1 MLIKKKNIL
10 ITGGAGFV
18 GSALVKRLKDQNN
31 IFVIDNYFT
40 GSKKNHYSG
49 VKYVKAE
56 TKDIFKIFKNNKL
69 NYIFHLG
76 EYSRVEQS
84 FDDFDKII
92 NFNVKPI
99 FEVIK
104 LAKFHNAKLIYSGS
118 STKFVKKN
126 KLYLE
131 SPYAWSKISN
141 TNLINAYANWY
152 GLNYVI
158 TYFYNV
164 YGPSEISKGKYATV
178 IAKFLKLSKGSSKYL
193 PVSKPGTQ
201 KRNFTHIDDIIDG
214 LILVAKKGKGD
225 GYGIG
230 SDKSYS
236 IIDIVKI
243 LGKKPKYY
251 VSNKGNRMSAVV
263 KSHLTKKLGWRAKKS
278 LDDYLKS
285 N

>member
-1 MLIKKKNIL
+1 MLIKKKYIL

-18 GSALVKRLKDQNN
+18 GSALVKRLKDHNN
-31 IFVIDNYFT
+31 IFVLDNYFT
-40 GSKKNHYSG
+40 GSKKKSLLWCEIYKSWNKRY
-49 VKYVKAE
+49 
-56 TKDIFKIFKNNKL
+56 FFRIFKNNKL

-92 NFNVKPI
+92 NFNAKPI

-118 STKFVKKN
+118 STKFAKKN
-126 KLYLE
+126 NLYLE
-131 SPYAWSKISN
+131 SPYAWSKIAN
-141 TNLINAYANWY
+141 TNLINAYAKWY

-164 YGPSEISKGKYATV
+164 YGPGEISKGKYATV
-178 IAKFLKLSKGSSKYL
+178 IAKFIKLSKGSSNYL

-214 LILVAKKGKGD
+214 LVLVAKKRKRWW
-225 GYGIG
+225 
-230 SDKSYS
+230 
-236 IIDIVKI
+236 
-243 LGKKPKYY
+243 LW
-251 VSNKGNRMSAVV
+251 NRIRQ
-263 KSHLTKKLGWRAKKS
+263 KLFNNW
-278 LDDYLKS
+278 YC
-285 N
+285 

>member
-1 MLIKKKNIL
+1 MIKNKNIL
-10 ITGGAGFV
+10 VTGGAGFV
-18 GSALVKRLKDQNN
+18 GSALVKRLKENNN
-31 IFVIDNYFT
+31 ISVLDNYFT
-40 GSKKNHYSG
+40 GSKKNHHSN
-49 VKYVKAE
+49 VRYVKAE
-56 TKDIFKIFKNNKL
+56 TKDIIKIFKGIKL
-69 NYIFHLG
+69 DYIFHLG

-92 NFNVKPI
+92 KFNVTPI
-99 FEVIK
+99 FDVIK
-104 LAKFHNAKLIYSGS
+104 LTKSKNAKLIYSGS
-118 STKFVKKN
+118 STKFAKKN
-126 KLYLE
+126 QQYLE

-141 TNLINAYANWY
+141 TNLINAYAKWY

-164 YGPSEISKGKYATV
+164 YGPGEISKGKYATV
-178 IAKFLKLSKGSSKYL
+178 IAKFLSLSKGSSDYL
-193 PVSKPGTQ
+193 PVSRPGTQ
-201 KRNFTHIDDIIDG
+201 NRNFTHIDDIIDG

-236 IIDIVKI
+236 IIDIVKM

-251 VSNKGNRMSAVV
+251 VSNKGNRMSASV
-263 KSHLTKKLGWRAKKS
+263 KSNLTKKLGWRAKIS
-278 LDDYLKS
+278 LESYLKK

>member
-1 MLIKKKNIL
+1 MLIKKKYIL

-18 GSALVKRLKDQNN
+18 GSALVKRLKDHNN
-31 IFVIDNYFT
+31 IFVLDNYFT
-40 GSKKNHYSG
+40 GNKKNHYSG
-49 VKYVKAE
+49 VKYIKAE
-56 TKDIFKIFKNNKL
+56 TKDIFRIFKKNKL

-126 KLYLE
+126 NLYLE

-141 TNLINAYANWY
+141 TNLINAYAKWY

-164 YGPSEISKGKYATV
+164 YGPGEISKGKYATV
-178 IAKFLKLSKGSSKYL
+178 IAKFIKLSKGSSNYL

-214 LILVAKKGKGD
+214 LVLVAKKGKGD

-236 IIDIVKI
+236 IIDIVKM

-251 VSNKGNRMSAVV
+251 VSNKGNRMSAEV
-263 KSHLTKKLGWRAKKS
+263 KSHLTKKLGWCAKKS
-278 LDDYLKS
+278 LDDYLK
-285 N
+285 